1 MYDYYLLLRP
11 LLNCFDQTSEEL
23 AGLVE
28 KHLLKAH
35 DASRPY
41 NFTESTEDILR
52 NYESRY
58 DDLSLEMEEKYFKA
72 QVKDGF
78 FVEAGASSGLYY

>member
-1 MYDYYLLLRP
+1 M
-11 LLNCFDQTSEEL
+11 
-23 AGLVE
+23 
-28 KHLLKAH
+28 LKAH

-52 NYESRY
+52 NYDSRY